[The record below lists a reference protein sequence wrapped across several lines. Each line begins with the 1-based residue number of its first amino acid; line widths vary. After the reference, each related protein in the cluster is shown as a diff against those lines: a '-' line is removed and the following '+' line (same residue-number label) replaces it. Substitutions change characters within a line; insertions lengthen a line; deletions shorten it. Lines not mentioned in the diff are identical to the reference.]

1 MTDVPPHRRKLRIGF
16 LIHGGKVWLSEL
28 LAMTV
33 VSLLLLSFMATIAVV
48 FVNYFTI
55 KRHDVTIATLRKE
68 RIEHDYAIESL
79 SREARCI
86 TLLRSF
92 AGGAVPDRALC
103 EVAKTVSRSSAL
115 YGYDPLLLLA
125 VIRVESVF
133 DAGAYGRF
141 QSGAQSRAFGL
152 MQLRFETA
160 SEIAG
165 LLGMPPLAE
174 KDLFNPE
181 VNMVLG
187 VAYLTQLI
195 AQFRSFKLGL
205 MAYNQGPGTIYQTLS
220 AREPLSMDYYRKVLR
235 SYYHLRK
242 IAKKIEE

>member
-1 MTDVPPHRRKLRIGF
+1 MTTAPLRRRPRIGF
-16 LIHGGKVWLSEL
+16 LVHGGKIWLSEL

-33 VSLLLLSFMATIAVV
+33 VTMLLISFMSIIAVV
-48 FVNYFTI
+48 FLNYLTI
-55 KRHDVTIATLRKE
+55 KRHDNTIASLSRE
-68 RIEHDYAIESL
+68 RIVRDDMIKSL
-79 SREARCI
+79 SREARII
-86 TLLRSF
+86 TLLRTF
-92 AGGAVPDRALC
+92 AGDKVPDKALC
-103 EVAKTVSRSSAL
+103 KVAKTVSRSSAQ

-133 DAGAYGRF
+133 NAGASGQFR
-141 QSGAQSRAFGL
+141 SGAQSQAFGL

-160 SEIAG
+160 AEIAG
-165 LLGMPPLAE
+165 LLGIPHLEE

-205 MAYNQGPGTIYQTLS
+205 MAYNEGPGTIYQTLS
-220 AREPLSMDYYRKVLR
+220 AREPLSMDYYRKVLG
-235 SYYHLRK
+235 SYYYLRK
-242 IAKKIEE
+242 VAGKIEE